1 VRVKSSQPTT
11 TVPATSS
18 LTEWNNL
25 SAVESDWALSFMPLS
40 AVSALQDTA
49 DGCTEQLNKTE
60 RSLTNLRIYI
70 LQVK

>member
-1 VRVKSSQPTT
+1 VRVKSSQPST

-25 SAVESDWALSFMPLS
+25 SAIEYSWTFMPLS

-49 DGCTEQLNKTE
+49 DGCTEQ
-60 RSLTNLRIYI
+60 
-70 LQVK
+70 